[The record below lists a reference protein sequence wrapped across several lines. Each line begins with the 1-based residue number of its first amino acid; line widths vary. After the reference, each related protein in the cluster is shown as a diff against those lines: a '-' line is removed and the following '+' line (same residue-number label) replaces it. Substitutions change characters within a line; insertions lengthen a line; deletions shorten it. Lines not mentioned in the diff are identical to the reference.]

1 MDLKEA
7 ILRFLEYCELDR
19 NLSLKTVKMYGYYL
33 NFFQTW
39 LLLKNQRSKIK
50 DQSESEKIKVN
61 EKDYDVEKITEEMI
75 RGFRLYLSHNYKNP
89 YKGELKRQTQ
99 NYFLVALRSFFKYLI
114 RQKLSVIS
122 PEMIE
127 LGKARDRNI
136 KHLSEEKLHQLFQ
149 AVETT
154 DIIGVRNRTILEVLF
169 STGLRV
175 SELVGLNRDQVNL
188 HTGEFGVVGKGGK
201 ARVVFLSKD
210 AKKWLQKYFDRRND
224 PYRPLFLRYS
234 GPKPDDE
241 LNDEKQR
248 LSVRSIE
255 RMIEKYRIIAG
266 IPIRIGPHVL
276 RHSYATDL
284 LSHGADI
291 RSVQE
296 MLGHKNIATT
306 QIYTHI
312 TNARLKDVHEKF
324 HSGNK

>member
-248 LSVRSIE
+248 LSVR
-255 RMIEKYRIIAG
+255 
-266 IPIRIGPHVL
+266 
-276 RHSYATDL
+276 
-284 LSHGADI
+284 
-291 RSVQE
+291 
-296 MLGHKNIATT
+296 
-306 QIYTHI
+306 
-312 TNARLKDVHEKF
+312 
-324 HSGNK
+324 

>member
-1 MDLKEA
+1 
-7 ILRFLEYCELDR
+7 
-19 NLSLKTVKMYGYYL
+19 MYGYYL

-99 NYFLVALRSFFKYLI
+99 NYFLVALRSFFKYLT
-114 RQKLSVIS
+114 RQKLKVIS

-127 LGKARDRNI
+127 LGKTRDRNLR
-136 KHLSEEKLHQLFQ
+136 HLTKEQMQRLFQ
-149 AVETT
+149 AVETS
-154 DIIGVRNRTILEVLF
+154 DIIGIRNRTILEVLF

-188 HTGEFGVVGKGGK
+188 RTCEFGVIGKGGK
-201 ARVVFLSKD
+201 ARVVFLSKN
-210 AKKWLQKYFDRRND
+210 AKDWLQKYFDKRND

-234 GPKPDDE
+234 GPKANDE

-255 RMIEKYRIIAG
+255 RMIEKYRVMAG
-266 IPIRIGPHVL
+266 IPIRIGPHIL

-284 LSHGADI
+284 LYNGADI

>member
-7 ILRFLEYCELDR
+7 ILRFLENCELDR

-99 NYFLVALRSFFKYLI
+99 NYFLVALRSFFKYLT
-114 RQKLSVIS
+114 RQKLKVIS

-127 LGKARDRNI
+127 LGKTRDRNLR
-136 KHLSEEKLHQLFQ
+136 HLTKEQMQRLFQ
-149 AVETT
+149 AVETS
-154 DIIGVRNRTILEVLF
+154 DIIGIRNRTILEVLF
-169 STGLRV
+169 STGIRV

-188 HTGEFGVVGKGGK
+188 RTGEFGVIGKGGK
-201 ARVVFLSKD
+201 ARVVFLSKN
-210 AKKWLQKYFDRRND
+210 AKDWLQKYFDKRND

-234 GPKPDDE
+234 GPKANDE

-255 RMIEKYRIIAG
+255 RMIEKYRVMAG
-266 IPIRIGPHVL
+266 IPIRIGPHIL

-284 LSHGADI
+284 LYNGADI